1 MLGEEADKRD
11 ETVVELSRESADP
24 RDSLYVGSLRQMT
37 VRLSKNTEDGQTVSP
52 QLPRK
57 WKT

>member
-57 WKT
+57 